1 MVEGTATLVVD
12 LGNSETRVK
21 TYFGRTQKG
30 NLRTK
35 ISQLSNAF
43 GSSMDGEVWARV
55 KGNSEYNEDNSRIL
69 LLNGS
74 RYCTGLMQQSEFSG
88 VSFVPTAGEKKYES
102 LSTKLALHNAFLQGY
117 EDIASWTKSDINS
130 INVVWNVTVL
140 LPAEDLDN
148 GAERLAAMIREV
160 KEINFEM
167 PSVQRDIKIDTV
179 NVLPEGFCALLGVIF
194 QSCGVIREGY
204 EDMMDKDTYTLIV
217 DIGAG
222 TTDISIARG
231 GAVISNSRYSETVGG
246 NNVQKLV
253 RGMLRQKG
261 YNKLSEESFKKACET
276 GTLRVG
282 AQRIQIFEELNSAK
296 SEIAVQLVN
305 AIKTYLEL
313 NVIPIQEISY
323 LLVCGG
329 GAITNEDVKELT
341 PISNYLVDFLRKQS
355 AGIELVELPMV
366 EIEGEMKKVSPRM
379 LNIIGAGVASES
391 LMA

>member
-148 GAERLAAMIREV
+148 GAEKLAAMI
-160 KEINFEM
+160 
-167 PSVQRDIKIDTV
+167 
-179 NVLPEGFCALLGVIF
+179 
-194 QSCGVIREGY
+194 
-204 EDMMDKDTYTLIV
+204 
-217 DIGAG
+217 
-222 TTDISIARG
+222 
-231 GAVISNSRYSETVGG
+231 
-246 NNVQKLV
+246 
-253 RGMLRQKG
+253 
-261 YNKLSEESFKKACET
+261 
-276 GTLRVG
+276 
-282 AQRIQIFEELNSAK
+282 
-296 SEIAVQLVN
+296 
-305 AIKTYLEL
+305 
-313 NVIPIQEISY
+313 
-323 LLVCGG
+323 
-329 GAITNEDVKELT
+329 
-341 PISNYLVDFLRKQS
+341 
-355 AGIELVELPMV
+355 
-366 EIEGEMKKVSPRM
+366 
-379 LNIIGAGVASES
+379 
-391 LMA
+391 